1 MKIANFVIVILSL
14 GLLVVAA
21 SAANA
26 GCRADLV
33 EDRRDRIEN
42 IIDEAYDRGPLDVI
56 EDKLDRAED
65 RHDRRHLDC
74 TPHRHKRPHVPER
87 PVRIQG

>member
-56 EDKLDRAED
+56 EDKLNRAED